1 MNQIKY
7 VLYAVSLLVVAFFC
21 ASLVSKISGSGNVKE
36 ETFTATNKEAT
47 AQTVVSSKGKSL
59 FQQNCQTCHALDRK
73 LTGPALRGF
82 TERGP
87 WTDKANIYAWI
98 KNPAAFMQKDAY
110 TEALKNEYGVIMQ
123 AFPALTPEEIDDII
137 EYTSTP

>member
-7 VLYAVSLLVVAFFC
+7 VLYAVSLLAVVFFC
-21 ASLVSKISGSGNVKE
+21 GSFLSKISGSVYAKE
-36 ETFTATNKEAT
+36 ETSMATNMEAT
-47 AQTVVSSKGKSL
+47 AKTVVSSKGKSL
-59 FQQNCQTCHALDRK
+59 FQQNCQSCHALDRR

-87 WTDKANIYAWI
+87 WTDKTNIYAWI

-110 TEALKNEYGVIMQ
+110 TQALKNEYGVIMQ

-137 EYTSTP
+137 EYTTTP